1 MEAGPH
7 EPELRVWPVK
17 SLRRRGYHRAVNWTV
32 DVPIDQL
39 PELPALPEDLRHRLD
54 AALSKPAL
62 QQPSWDADQAKAM
75 RTVLESVPPIT
86 VPTEIENLKVQL
98 AAVARGEAFL
108 LQGGDCAETFVDNTE
123 PHIRANI
130 RTLLQMAVVLTY
142 GASMPVVKVARI
154 AGQYAKPRSSDT
166 DALGGLK
173 SYRGDMV
180 NGFAPRCRRARSRP
194 VAPGTGVRECQCRDE
209 PGAGADHL
217 RYGIAAEGARL
228 EPRIR
233 PHLAGGGARYEALA
247 GEIDRGLRFMSAC
260 GVDDRNL
267 QTAEIFASHEALV
280 LDYERALLRLSTEFE
295 EPRLYDLSAHYVW
308 IGERTRQL
316 DGAHIAFV
324 ETIANPIGIKIGPT
338 TSPELAV
345 EYVEKL
351 DPHNQAGR
359 LTLVSRMGN
368 QKVRDALPP
377 IIEKVQASGHQVIW
391 QCDPMHGNTHESST
405 GYKTRHFDR
414 IVDEVQGFF
423 EVHHALGTHPGGIHV
438 EITGENVT
446 ECLGGAQD
454 ISDDDLAGRY
464 ETACDPRLN
473 TQQSLELAF
482 LVAEMLRGLA
492 PASSATRAG
501 CCRASTRRRRPSR
514 SA

>member
-1 MEAGPH
+1 M
-7 EPELRVWPVK
+7 
-17 SLRRRGYHRAVNWTV
+17 NWTV

-39 PELPALPEDLRHRLD
+39 PELPALPEDLRRKLD
-54 AALSKPAL
+54 AALAKPAL
-62 QQPSWDADQAKAM
+62 QQPSWDAGQAKAM

-86 VPTEIENLKVQL
+86 VPTEIEKLKVQL

-108 LQGGDCAETFVDNTE
+108 LQGGDCAETFADNTE

-166 DALGGLK
+166 DALGLK

-180 NGFAPRCRRARSRP
+180 NGFAPDAAVRDHDASRLVRAYANAS
-194 VAPGTGVRECQCRDE
+194 AAMNLVRALTSSGMASLQKVHDWNREFVRTS
-209 PGAGADHL
+209 PA
-217 RYGIAAEGARL
+217 
-228 EPRIR
+228 
-233 PHLAGGGARYEALA
+233 GARYEALA
-247 GEIDRGLRFMSAC
+247 GEIDRGLRFMGAC

-280 LDYERALLRLSTEFE
+280 LDYERALLRLSNEFD

-351 DPHNQAGR
+351 DPRNEAGR

-423 EVHHALGTHPGGIHV
+423 EVHRALGTHPGGMHV

-482 LVAEMLRGLA
+482 LVAEMLRG
-492 PASSATRAG
+492 
-501 CCRASTRRRRPSR
+501 
-514 SA
+514 